1 MCTYRQLQ
9 LPLRHL
15 GRHISLAEGDG
26 QLQVLLFLSPQPRQP
41 LLLRFLTLPLGP
53 GQLLLLIAKLQRK
66 IDWTVREGP
75 EREWR
80 ALGRYNQRPMQ
91 GPDFTPCKDHGAS
104 DLSCL
109 LKGQAPILTQERQ
122 LGW

>member
-1 MCTYRQLQ
+1 MCTYRQLRP
-9 LPLRHL
+9 PLHHL
-15 GRHISLAEGDG
+15 GGHISLAEGDG

-75 EREWR
+75 EQERR
-80 ALGRYNQRPMQ
+80 ALGRYNQRPML
-91 GPDFTPCKDHGAS
+91 GPDFTPCRKD
-104 DLSCL
+104 
-109 LKGQAPILTQERQ
+109 
-122 LGW
+122 